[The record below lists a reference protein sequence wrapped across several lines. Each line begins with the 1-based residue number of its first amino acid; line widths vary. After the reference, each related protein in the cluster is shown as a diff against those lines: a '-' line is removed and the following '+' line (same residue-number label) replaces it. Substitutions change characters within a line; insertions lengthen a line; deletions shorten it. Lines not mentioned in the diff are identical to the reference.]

1 MSLLANIERPSVS
14 PGLGKLGTLSFLSLG
29 LQGIQNAASD
39 MPFPHD
45 DDKMLIGSLPLLPCS
60 DCLP

>member
-45 DDKMLIGSLPLLPCS
+45 DDNQNAYRVVTTAALF
-60 DCLP
+60 